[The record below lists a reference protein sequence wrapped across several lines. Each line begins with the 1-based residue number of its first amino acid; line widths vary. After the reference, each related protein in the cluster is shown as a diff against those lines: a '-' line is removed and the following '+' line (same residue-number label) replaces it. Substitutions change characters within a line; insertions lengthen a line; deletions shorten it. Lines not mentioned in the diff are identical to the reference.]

1 MSFITSKTVRTILLA
16 LFAVGLLT
24 ACGSDNTT
32 SNTASSS
39 ATKNSATT
47 ASVMLKHSPAGTAD
61 LAWDP
66 ATHALTVNILLL
78 GLVPDSKHPA
88 HIHAGSCAKAGNVVY
103 PLQDVIADETGS
115 GSSTSVIKDVTD
127 GIPATGWYI
136 NVHNGPGLSPETQF
150 LPISCG
156 NIANPK
162 ATTKSAQR
170 IQILLGITPSPNQA
184 ASGGAQLTLSG
195 GKLTVA
201 LSLQGLVPGSV
212 HAAHIHS
219 GSCGNAGKPLYDLK
233 PIVANSGGKGS
244 ATTVISSVSSLP
256 AIGWYISVHLT
267 TDMTT
272 QASDDSI
279 ACGDVLLS
287 H

>member
-1 MSFITSKTVRTILLA
+1 MSIMTSKTVRTILLA
-16 LFAVGLLT
+16 LFAVALLT
-24 ACGSDNTT
+24 ACGNDATASNTT
-32 SNTASSS
+32 PSSTPGN
-39 ATKNSATT
+39 AATT

-66 ATHALTVNILLL
+66 ATHALTVNLLLL

-115 GSSTSVIKDVTD
+115 GSSTSVIKNVTG

-136 NVHNGPGLSPETQF
+136 NVHNGPGLSPENQF

-162 ATTKSAQR
+162 ATTTHAQR
-170 IQILLGITPSPNQA
+170 IQVLLGTTPSPNQA
-184 ASGGAQLTLSG
+184 ASGNAQLTLSG
-195 GKLTVA
+195 NKLKVA
-201 LSLQGLVPGSV
+201 LSLQGLAPGSV

-233 PIVANSGGKGS
+233 PIVANSAGKGS
-244 ATTVISSVSSLP
+244 STTVISGVSSLP

-272 QASDDSI
+272 QTSDDSI
-279 ACGDVLLS
+279 ACGDVLLT